1 MFFLAGLSFI
11 LALKILVE
19 MFICPT
25 CQAEEAYK
33 LALKYLDKAKK
44 LDKDKKLKL
53 QKEILQVPHFKIQ
66 F

>member
-11 LALKILVE
+11 LALKIWGGNVHL
-19 MFICPT
+19 PP

-53 QKEILQVPHFKIQ
+53 QKEILQVPHFKI
-66 F
+66 

>member
-1 MFFLAGLSFI
+1 MLFLAGLFFI
-11 LALKILVE
+11 LALNQFGGK
-19 MFICPT
+19 CSSAP

-53 QKEILQVPHFKIQ
+53 QKEILQVPHFKI
-66 F
+66 

>member
-1 MFFLAGLSFI
+1 MGGCSSA
-11 LALKILVE
+11 
-19 MFICPT
+19 P

-53 QKEILQVPHFKIQ
+53 QKEILQVPHFKI
-66 F
+66 